1 MSNEQKLRFFRHL
14 VKLGFKEIEVAYPAA
29 SDTDFSFVRGL
40 VADYGGGKEVPDDV
54 WLQVRTRPSSW
65 QKLVSALV
73 CSLFDQFSLP
83 QVLTPARADLI
94 RTTFEALKGAK
105 NAIVHMYN
113 ATSCLFREVVFNA
126 SQEETVRWVSHIEAS
141 ERDG

>member
-1 MSNEQKLRFFRHL
+1 
-14 VKLGFKEIEVAYPAA
+14 VAA
-29 SDTDFSFVRGL
+29 G
-40 VADYGGGKEVPDDV
+40 EEPD
-54 WLQVRTRPSSW
+54 QVLSKSSHQPS
-65 QKLVSALV
+65 
-73 CSLFDQFSLP
+73 CSLFETILLP

-126 SQEETVRWVSHIEAS
+126 SQEETVRWDSHNDRLRGPELTVS
-141 ERDG
+141 DGFSTK

>member
-29 SDTDFSFVRGL
+29 SETDFSFVRGL
-40 VADYGGGKEVPDDV
+40 IADYSGGAEVPDDV
-54 WLQVRTRPSSW
+54 WL
-65 QKLVSALV
+65 
-73 CSLFDQFSLP
+73 

-94 RTTFEALKGAK
+94 RATFDALKGAK
-105 NAIVHMYN
+105 HAIVHMYN

-126 SQEETVRWVSHIEAS
+126 SQEETVRLAVEHTKLVRELAEEHCAKVCTTSRTPHF
-141 ERDG
+141 RR

>member
-1 MSNEQKLRFFRHL
+1 MS
-14 VKLGFKEIEVAYPAA
+14 
-29 SDTDFSFVRGL
+29 TDLHHQSHS
-40 VADYGGGKEVPDDV
+40 
-54 WLQVRTRPSSW
+54 WLTM
-65 QKLVSALV
+65 LT
-73 CSLFDQFSLP
+73 LFLI

-126 SQEETVRWVSHIEAS
+126 SQEETVK
-141 ERDG
+141 